1 MKYDYSDK
9 KTRTKTWIAI
19 LLIPTIVISYFLYH
33 KYQLANHKR
42 RVFGVVS
49 EKQKHKSGFDIAV
62 SFTVDRYVYTA
73 KDTWNVESDI
83 LKSVKTGDTVIVE
96 YSQKDPYVNEI
107 VFR

>member
-9 KTRTKTWIAI
+9 KTRTKAWFAI
-19 LLIPTIVISYFLYH
+19 LLIPTIVISYFVYH
-33 KYQLANHKR
+33 KYQLDNHKR
-42 RVFGVVS
+42 RAFGVVS
-49 EKQKHKSGFDIAV
+49 EKQRYKSAFDIAV
-62 SFTVDRYVYTA
+62 SFTVDTYVYTA

-83 LKSVKTGDTVIVE
+83 LKSIKTGDTVIVE